1 MAVKRQGGLAID
13 GQGDGGQ
20 LTRHHP
26 EHEKEGQILR
36 VRAEEL
42 LPRTKDYSVGVP
54 SVDDEEADARP
65 RT

>member
-1 MAVKRQGGLAID
+1 MGGGVD
-13 GQGDGGQ
+13 
-20 LTRHHP
+20 RHHP
-26 EHEKEGQILR
+26 EHEKEGQMLR

-54 SVDDEEADARP
+54 FVDDEDADASP